1 MIYLTVIRI
10 ISGCSKKKLC
20 VHVVIS
26 EQAMKR
32 SRSPDTPPP
41 KRVADIVKLNVGGR
55 VFDTTASTLSVS
67 RFFEPLLEGRMDS
80 GKDRNGRLFID
91 RDGSLF
97 AILLNYMCLEPLAFV
112 KVCP

>member
-1 MIYLTVIRI
+1 
-10 ISGCSKKKLC
+10 
-20 VHVVIS
+20 
-26 EQAMKR
+26 MKR

-41 KRVADIVKLNVGGR
+41 KVADIVQLNVGGR

-97 AILLNYMCLEPLAFV
+97 AILLNYMRTNKLHLTQAMIEERRSELLAECEFFQLDSMIHRV
-112 KVCP
+112 KGEVL